1 MTAQLHKLPKDDNLG
16 KGALFYNEILKKMVS
31 KQKIT
36 LTHVAKNI
44 RRYGAV
50 VDITYCCEA
59 HHEMR
64 SLCGA
69 VSTVDPARETA
80 LCASRADSPNAS
92 STEMASIAVRPTPPA
107 Q

>member
-1 MTAQLHKLPKDDNLG
+1 VLSGFEIFIDLLSNNVGLATIFSTGCWLRLKDLNDGSCCCLILP
-16 KGALFYNEILKKMVS
+16 
-31 KQKIT
+31 
-36 LTHVAKNI
+36 
-44 RRYGAV
+44 
-50 VDITYCCEA
+50 ITYFCEA